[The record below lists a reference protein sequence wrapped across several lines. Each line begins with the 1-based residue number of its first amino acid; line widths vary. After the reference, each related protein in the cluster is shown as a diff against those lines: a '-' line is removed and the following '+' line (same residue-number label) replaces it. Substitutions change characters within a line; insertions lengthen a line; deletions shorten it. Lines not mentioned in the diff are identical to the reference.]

1 MAEIRVEHLYHDYG
15 GRGTYAVADVSFEIA
30 RGEIFGFLG
39 PSGSGKSTVQH
50 ILTGLLGLQRGVVRY
65 DQLPVTELTPAF
77 FNRIGVSF
85 EHPNVYARLT
95 GLENLRA
102 FAGLFSVPTLD
113 PMELLAAVGLREAAH
128 KRAGEYSKG
137 MRQRLTL
144 ARALI
149 NQGDILFL
157 DEPTS
162 GLDPTT
168 AASIRDLIR
177 EQQARGA
184 TIFLTTHNMYLA
196 DALCDRVAFLESGR
210 ITALDTPANL
220 KLAHGRQAVTVSHAE
235 DGRLVDR
242 TFDIDAERAELAA
255 HLQAVRPITVHSQE
269 ATLEDIFIRVTGK
282 GLTA

>member
-1 MAEIRVEHLYHDYG
+1 VTIRLEGVGKVFPDGTAAVRGVDLEAAE
-15 GRGTYAVADVSFEIA
+15 
-30 RGEIFGFLG
+30 GELLVLVG

-50 ILTGLLGLQRGVVRY
+50 LLTGLLSLQRGVVRY
-65 DQLPVTELTPAF
+65 DQLPITELTPAF

-102 FAGLFSVPTLD
+102 FAGLFSVPTLA